1 MVVARNRAV
10 PRPGVR
16 AAARTR
22 AFPPAEDPGPPGH
35 ASHLV
40 RPALTREVNPHT
52 DGPRSKHTP
61 TPTPTPN
68 PPCPRSRPI
77 HNPPPIHS
85 RPPTPWLP
93 TPAPTT
99 LNPMPHSTPTPP
111 VTTPALTP
119 TPAPVRTALVVHP
132 VIAAMALAL
141 LTAALA
147 GCAVAG
153 ADPTAVRSA
162 TPPSLSPASTRWT
175 WPLPGRP
182 PVLRR
187 FTPPQ
192 HRYGPGHRGIDLGAP
207 PGTPVLAAATGVV
220 TFAGPVAGRGVVTL
234 HHPNGLHTT
243 YEPLTPQVRKGQ
255 HIPTATPLGH
265 LTPGHPGCPAPACLH
280 WGLRRHHT
288 YLNPLHLLTR
298 PTLRLLPLPR
308 PTPTSNSPTNPPHA
322 HRTTHPNHRAH
333 PRHPALNPSTHPT
346 PTRSGPAQPNPSP
359 AQPNP
364 SPAQPNPAQ
373 PGPTR
378 PSPAPSP
385 RGRGRP
391 TSIPSAQPIPG
402 GPARPNPINLPKSPI
417 GITLAKQANGHL
429 ETAQTRQP
437 TPAPTPAAS
446 PPSLTIT
453 SCRQAQSQP
462 SARPT
467 PVPGKPNSG
476 LGRTA
481 KS

>member
-1 MVVARNRAV
+1 
-10 PRPGVR
+10 
-16 AAARTR
+16 
-22 AFPPAEDPGPPGH
+22 
-35 ASHLV
+35 
-40 RPALTREVNPHT
+40 
-52 DGPRSKHTP
+52 
-61 TPTPTPN
+61 
-68 PPCPRSRPI
+68 
-77 HNPPPIHS
+77 
-85 RPPTPWLP
+85 
-93 TPAPTT
+93 
-99 LNPMPHSTPTPP
+99 
-111 VTTPALTP
+111 
-119 TPAPVRTALVVHP
+119 
-132 VIAAMALAL
+132 MALAL

-308 PTPTSNSPTNPPHA
+308 PTPAPPQPQPQAKRRPQPLPAPGPTSTPAPHSTRNPALSSATTPHRPPAPGTTSNSAPG
-322 HRTTHPNHRAH
+322 
-333 PRHPALNPSTHPT
+333 
-346 PTRSGPAQPNPSP
+346 TRPNPQSP
-359 AQPNP
+359 DPTTGDRSNTN
-364 SPAQPNPAQ
+364 SPP
-373 PGPTR
+373 
-378 PSPAPSP
+378 
-385 RGRGRP
+385 RP
-391 TSIPSAQPIPG
+391 TSDPTLPQPPTLHPARQPQRSSPTPDQPPPHHTAAQPQSRPPQPIPR
-402 GPARPNPINLPKSPI
+402 RP
-417 GITLAKQANGHL
+417 
-429 ETAQTRQP
+429 
-437 TPAPTPAAS
+437 
-446 PPSLTIT
+446 
-453 SCRQAQSQP
+453 CQAQSDQSPKITHWDHPCHAGKWSSGDSPDTPNNAPSQP
-462 SARPT
+462 RC
-467 PVPGKPNSG
+467 VPHP
-476 LGRTA
+476 A
-481 KS
+481 